1 MVKAYVEG
9 LYVGLLLAAE
19 ASRRQAMSQHIGHGT
34 ALCCR
39 AVDILVVAGVGK
51 LLDVHAEK
59 EARLVRCGEPACGSA
74 SGERRCALPKAALA
88 RLRGRGAVPSP
99 KQRSHQLLHTAT
111 ERSCRR
117 KHRSNKL
124 SQKTPVNR
132 CKKHR
137 ATVAKNTGW
146 RSLTQKTPVTAWKN
160 TIQHNCL
167 EIL

>member
-19 ASRRQAMSQHIGHGT
+19 ASRRQAISQHIGHGT

-39 AVDILVVAGVGK
+39 AVDILVVAGIGK

-88 RLRGRGAVPSP
+88 SALAYGDG
-99 KQRSHQLLHTAT
+99 K
-111 ERSCRR
+111 
-117 KHRSNKL
+117 KL
-124 SQKTPVNR
+124 SQKTPVKQAVAENTGQPLQKTPGNR
-132 CKKHR
+132 RKKHR
-137 ATVAKNTGW
+137 VAVTDAKNTGH
-146 RSLTQKTPVTAWKN
+146 SLEKHHTT
-160 TIQHNCL
+160 
-167 EIL
+167 